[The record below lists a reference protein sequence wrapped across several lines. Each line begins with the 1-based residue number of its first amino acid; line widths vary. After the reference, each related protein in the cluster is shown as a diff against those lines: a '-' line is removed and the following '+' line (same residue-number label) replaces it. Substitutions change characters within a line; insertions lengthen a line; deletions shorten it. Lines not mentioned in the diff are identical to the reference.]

1 MECIILAGGQGTR
14 LQSVV
19 QEVPKCLAPI
29 NGKPFLDY
37 LFNYLESQFV
47 DHVVLSLGYKYEM
60 VLDYLKGRAFTF
72 KVSWVIEKEPLGTG
86 GAIQLALGKTKSKHV
101 FVLNGDTY
109 FPIDL
114 RKMAGM
120 HTPDTTLTIATTTLT
135 NIDRYGL
142 VHTDA
147 NKRIISFE
155 EKKAVAK
162 GNINGGIYIINTA
175 LAALD
180 QYGKAFSFEQDYMQQ
195 VVHNHIFKNFESD
208 ANFIDIG
215 IPEDYERAQHIL

>member
-19 QEVPKCLAPI
+19 QDVPKCLAPI

-109 FPIDL
+109 FPVDL
-114 RKMAGM
+114 RKMASI

-142 VHTDA
+142 VHTDEHQKIVA
-147 NKRIISFE
+147 FE
-155 EKKAVAK
+155 EKKAVAEGK
-162 GNINGGIYIINTA
+162 INGGIYIINTA

-180 QYGKAFSFEQDYMQQ
+180 QYGKAFSFEQDCMKQLIQ
-195 VVHNHIFKNFESD
+195 NHTIKSYESD